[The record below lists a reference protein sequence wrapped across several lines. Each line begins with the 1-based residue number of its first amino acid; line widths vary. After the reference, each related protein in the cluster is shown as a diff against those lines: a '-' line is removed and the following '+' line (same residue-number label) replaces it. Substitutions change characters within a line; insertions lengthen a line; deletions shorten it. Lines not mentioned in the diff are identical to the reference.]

1 VRKRAHPATYP
12 RFGRA
17 ARSHSHTQHHARRG
31 QPGSSRCC
39 RTPRPHHPP
48 RPNTFVEITHVTLI
62 PQELIPGTSCRSV
75 AFMTWHVEVPMLAII
90 WPGSTAR
97 AAARSRGHRRC
108 QQPLQCP
115 PGSPVHAATRADR
128 EPARSPRWPIGLTMS
143 RLQVPA
149 TKSHGRVLAL
159 TELIGASGRDL
170 IRPRD
175 LAQVDGVM
183 STQDLTSSSRLEPK
197 RSHCQFLRNRQV
209 ASLMAVA
216 SWVSKLVLGA

>member
-17 ARSHSHTQHHARRG
+17 ARSHSHAQHHARRG
-31 QPGSSRCC
+31 QLGSALLPNTAPPPPGATPTPSSRSPMSPDPAGAH
-39 RTPRPHHPP
+39 PRHLVQFGGVYDMA
-48 RPNTFVEITHVTLI
+48 RRGALMAT
-62 PQELIPGTSCRSV
+62 
-75 AFMTWHVEVPMLAII
+75 I

-149 TKSHGRVLAL
+149 ANSHGPVLAL
-159 TELIGASGRDL
+159 TELVGAPGRDL
-170 IRPRD
+170 DSATR
-175 LAQVDGVM
+175 
-183 STQDLTSSSRLEPK
+183 SSPS
-197 RSHCQFLRNRQV
+197 
-209 ASLMAVA
+209 
-216 SWVSKLVLGA
+216 